1 MIRKLYFD
9 PSKPSGFSTQQK
21 LQNAVTR
28 RSTSK
33 QKQTARAADIK
44 AWLLQQDA
52 YTLHRPVRKR
62 FARNPYTVNNRND
75 VWESDLV
82 DVQGLAK
89 YNDDVKYLLTVI
101 DVFKILKHHSA
112 EK

>member
-33 QKQTARAADIK
+33 QKQKTARATAADIK
-44 AWLLQQDA
+44 AWLLKQDA

-62 FARNPYTVNNRND
+62 FPGNPYTLNNIND

-82 DVQGLAK
+82 DVQGLGK
-89 YNDDVKYLLTVI
+89 YNDGVKYLL
-101 DVFKILKHHSA
+101 L
-112 EK
+112 